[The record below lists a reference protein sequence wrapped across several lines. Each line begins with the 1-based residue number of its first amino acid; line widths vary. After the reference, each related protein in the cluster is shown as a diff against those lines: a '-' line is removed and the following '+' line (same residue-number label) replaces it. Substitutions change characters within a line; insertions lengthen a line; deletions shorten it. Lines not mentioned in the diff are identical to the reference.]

1 MRIWLIKSHEP
12 LPNNSFGDRLF
23 RTGIFFEI
31 LNSMNHE
38 VIWWTS
44 SFDHFRKKNNFNK
57 DVDLFYGKS
66 KIKIIKTPGY
76 SKNIS
81 FSRLFDHLIN
91 GLRFLIKSPKEKKPD
106 LIICCLPIFSNS
118 LATYFYSKIFNV
130 KYIIDYRDN
139 WPEAIYEDKKG
150 VLRLFLKFL
159 TYPHDIMIKKILKN
173 AYGITSITENF
184 LHLALNKSN
193 RKKTEKDLSIN
204 IPYIPYQ
211 KKIIESNINTEIVD
225 FFRSKSCVYIVF
237 VGSISHMMKNLEF
250 VYKSAKNIHY
260 NDKKFKFIFCGDGD
274 KKKIYEKKYKSKNI
288 LNTGFVNQE
297 TVTYIMKK
305 SHIGI
310 LPYSNTEMWHNTIP
324 NKFVEYLSE
333 GLYLLSS
340 LEKGLIYDSIKNNNL
355 GSVYSKVKEKN
366 LTNILYQ
373 IDLDKIK
380 KERFWR
386 KSFFIKNYSKKITEK
401 KLQSLLKKVN
411 D

>member
-1 MRIWLIKSHEP
+1 
-12 LPNNSFGDRLF
+12 
-23 RTGIFFEI
+23 
-31 LNSMNHE
+31 
-38 VIWWTS
+38 
-44 SFDHFRKKNNFNK
+44 
-57 DVDLFYGKS
+57 
-66 KIKIIKTPGY
+66 
-76 SKNIS
+76 
-81 FSRLFDHLIN
+81 
-91 GLRFLIKSPKEKKPD
+91 
-106 LIICCLPIFSNS
+106 
-118 LATYFYSKIFNV
+118 
-130 KYIIDYRDN
+130 
-139 WPEAIYEDKKG
+139 
-150 VLRLFLKFL
+150 
-159 TYPHDIMIKKILKN
+159 MIKN
-173 AYGITSITENF
+173 
-184 LHLALNKSN
+184 LN
-193 RKKTEKDLSIN
+193 L
-204 IPYIPYQ
+204 Y
-211 KKIIESNINTEIVD
+211 
-225 FFRSKSCVYIVF
+225 F
-237 VGSISHMMKNLEF
+237 VVMVI
-250 VYKSAKNIHY
+250 
-260 NDKKFKFIFCGDGD
+260 
-274 KKKIYEKKYKSKNI
+274 KKIYEKKYKSKNI